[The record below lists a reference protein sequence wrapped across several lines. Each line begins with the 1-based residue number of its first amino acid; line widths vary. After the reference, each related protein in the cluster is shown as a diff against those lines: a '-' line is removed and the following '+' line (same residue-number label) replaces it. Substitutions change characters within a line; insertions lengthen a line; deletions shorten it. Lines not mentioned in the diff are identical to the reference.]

1 MHTPTRPSDPAGSS
15 PVAQDSA
22 LEPPFWDD
30 QLHRI
35 PWCLQL
41 LDQAEAIRSEVLAL
55 IQGSRPFMPYPK
67 YANLYNNT
75 WDAFP
80 LSIFQGEHIE
90 LSKQKLAVNMAP
102 LISMFRAQLP
112 VTSGTI
118 AELEAQGHLRNV
130 FVSRLIPGSV
140 INPHRGWTPDYLRIH
155 LCLVEDPG
163 CHITVGTV
171 TRTWQRG
178 RLLAFKDGGPYLHHV
193 KHQGQHERIILSYDL
208 NLRWAAGFI
217 PELFSTAGAANGAAP
232 AKTGPKAGA

>member
-1 MHTPTRPSDPAGSS
+1 MPDDIKKTFCLP
-15 PVAQDSA
+15 Q
-22 LEPPFWDD
+22 EPPFWDD

-41 LDQAEAIRSEVLAL
+41 VDQAEAMRAEIIDL
-55 IQGSRPFMPYPK
+55 IQRYRPFMPYPK

-102 LISMFRAQLP
+102 LVAMFRAKLP
-112 VTSGTI
+112 ITSGTI
-118 AELEAQGHLRNV
+118 SELEAQGHLRNV

-155 LCLVEDPG
+155 LCLIEDPG
-163 CHITVGTV
+163 CSITVGSV
-171 TRTWQRG
+171 TRTWMRG
-178 RLLAFKDGGPYLHHV
+178 QLLAFKDGGPYLHSV
-193 KHQGQHERIILSYDL
+193 IHQGQHERIILSYDL
-208 NLRWAAGFI
+208 SLRWAAQFI
-217 PELFSTAGAANGAAP
+217 PELISGGDAASGGALAGTGHTTGA
-232 AKTGPKAGA
+232 